1 MEMIMIR
8 NNDNKKTGENK
19 QETTVR
25 PVIQSQQVV
34 STQQPASS
42 TTNQP
47 IPSTQKGNAK
57 MGTFRRLW
65 HLEQ

>member
-8 NNDNKKTGENK
+8 NSDSKKTGENK
-19 QETTVR
+19 QGTTVR
-25 PVIQSQQVV
+25 PVAPTQQKV
-34 STQQPASS
+34 SPQQPASS
-42 TTNQP
+42 STSQP